1 MRVQNIH
8 RVGIYLRLSRD
19 DGNSNAESMSIVTQK
34 QMLTDYVKERG
45 WDLTETYIDDGYSGT
60 TFDRP
65 AFQRM
70 LKDIEH
76 GYIDCVITKDLS
88 RLGRNYAKTGYYTEE
103 YFLEHGVRYI
113 AVNDNVDT
121 MKDDNDIAPFKNILN
136 EMYAKDIPRKVRSA
150 RAVSARQGK
159 FLGSKPP
166 FGYTRCPT
174 DKHKLIIDEKPAQI
188 ISRMFDM
195 FASGD
200 SGRHISDVFNNEGIL
215 SPRAYYYQQ
224 IGRENPLNESMT
236 WNSNT
241 VMQLLRN
248 PVYIGN
254 MVQGKRRVTSFK
266 TKSRAVVPEDDWI
279 VVENTHEAII
289 GKDSWAKVQKKI
301 ASGKSPRVTKSGEIS
316 LFAGIARCADCGA
329 SMTFNTKQYDG
340 RTYYIYKCSRYAVHG
355 KSTCSI
361 HHIPASA
368 LEEAVL
374 QNIRFNAQL
383 LSENDEELLEKLI
396 ALGNRGQQCEM
407 QEARTKLNEDVKRL
421 EVVEDMAQ
429 KLFEERCTGNVPDSV
444 FKKLMQNYDIEQA
457 NLNHV
462 IAEKRNTLME
472 IENAS
477 VDISA
482 WAEEF
487 KQYTNIDKLNR
498 KIVTKLIDSVEV
510 HESTKENGV
519 IKQHVTVNYKFVG
532 QLSA

>member
-45 WDLTETYIDDGYSGT
+45 WDLTETYIDDGYSGI

-136 EMYAKDIPRKVRSA
+136 EMYAKDISRKIRSA

-241 VMQLLRN
+241 VMQLLKN

-254 MVQGKRRVTSFK
+254 MVQGKRRVTS
-266 TKSRAVVPEDDWI
+266 
-279 VVENTHEAII
+279 
-289 GKDSWAKVQKKI
+289 
-301 ASGKSPRVTKSGEIS
+301 
-316 LFAGIARCADCGA
+316 
-329 SMTFNTKQYDG
+329 MTFNIKQYDG

-407 QEARTKLNEDVKRL
+407 QEAKTKLNEAVKRL
-421 EVVEDMAQ
+421 EIVENMAQ

-510 HESTKENGV
+510 HESTRENGV

>member
-136 EMYAKDIPRKVRSA
+136 EMYAKDISRKIRSA

-166 FGYTRCPT
+166 FGYIRCPT

-254 MVQGKRRVTSFK
+254 MVQGKRRVTS
-266 TKSRAVVPEDDWI
+266 
-279 VVENTHEAII
+279 
-289 GKDSWAKVQKKI
+289 
-301 ASGKSPRVTKSGEIS
+301 
-316 LFAGIARCADCGA
+316 L
-329 SMTFNTKQYDG
+329 TFNTKQYDG
-340 RTYYIYKCSRYAVHG
+340 RTYYIYKCSRYAAHG

-407 QEARTKLNEDVKRL
+407 QEAKAKLNEAVKRL

-482 WAEEF
+482 WAKEF

>member
-1 MRVQNIH
+1 
-8 RVGIYLRLSRD
+8 
-19 DGNSNAESMSIVTQK
+19 
-34 QMLTDYVKERG
+34 
-45 WDLTETYIDDGYSGT
+45 
-60 TFDRP
+60 
-65 AFQRM
+65 M

-136 EMYAKDIPRKVRSA
+136 EMYAKDISRKIRSA

-166 FGYTRCPT
+166 FGYIRCPT

-254 MVQGKRRVTSFK
+254 MVQGKRRVTS
-266 TKSRAVVPEDDWI
+266 
-279 VVENTHEAII
+279 
-289 GKDSWAKVQKKI
+289 
-301 ASGKSPRVTKSGEIS
+301 
-316 LFAGIARCADCGA
+316 L
-329 SMTFNTKQYDG
+329 TFNTKQYDG
-340 RTYYIYKCSRYAVHG
+340 RTYYIYKCSRYAAHG

-407 QEARTKLNEDVKRL
+407 QEARTKLNEAVKRL

-444 FKKLMQNYDIEQA
+444 FKKLMQNYDVEQA
-457 NLNHV
+457 NLNQV
-462 IAEKRNTLME
+462 IAEKRNILME

>member
-136 EMYAKDIPRKVRSA
+136 EMYAKDISRKIRSA

-166 FGYTRCPT
+166 FGYIRCPT

-254 MVQGKRRVTSFK
+254 MVQGKRRVTS
-266 TKSRAVVPEDDWI
+266 
-279 VVENTHEAII
+279 
-289 GKDSWAKVQKKI
+289 
-301 ASGKSPRVTKSGEIS
+301 
-316 LFAGIARCADCGA
+316 L
-329 SMTFNTKQYDG
+329 TFNTKQYDG

-407 QEARTKLNEDVKRL
+407 QEAKTKLNEAVKRL
-421 EVVEDMAQ
+421 EIVENMAQ

-510 HESTKENGV
+510 HESTRENGV

>member
-1 MRVQNIH
+1 MPC
-8 RVGIYLRLSRD
+8 L
-19 DGNSNAESMSIVTQK
+19 
-34 QMLTDYVKERG
+34 
-45 WDLTETYIDDGYSGT
+45 
-60 TFDRP
+60 
-65 AFQRM
+65 
-70 LKDIEH
+70 
-76 GYIDCVITKDLS
+76 
-88 RLGRNYAKTGYYTEE
+88 YTEE

-136 EMYAKDIPRKVRSA
+136 EMYAKDISRKIRSA

-254 MVQGKRRVTSFK
+254 MVQGKRRVTS
-266 TKSRAVVPEDDWI
+266 
-279 VVENTHEAII
+279 
-289 GKDSWAKVQKKI
+289 
-301 ASGKSPRVTKSGEIS
+301 
-316 LFAGIARCADCGA
+316 
-329 SMTFNTKQYDG
+329 MTFNTKQYDG

-407 QEARTKLNEDVKRL
+407 QEARTKLNEAVKRL

>member
-1 MRVQNIH
+1 M
-8 RVGIYLRLSRD
+8 
-19 DGNSNAESMSIVTQK
+19 TQK

-65 AFQRM
+65 AFQSM

-121 MKDDNDIAPFKNILN
+121 MKDDNDIAPFKNTLN
-136 EMYAKDIPRKVRSA
+136 EMYAKDISRKIRSA

-166 FGYTRCPT
+166 FGYIRCPT

-200 SGRHISDVFNNEGIL
+200 SGRHISDVFNNEGIF

-241 VMQLLRN
+241 VMQLLKN

-254 MVQGKRRVTSFK
+254 MVQGKRRVTS
-266 TKSRAVVPEDDWI
+266 
-279 VVENTHEAII
+279 
-289 GKDSWAKVQKKI
+289 
-301 ASGKSPRVTKSGEIS
+301 
-316 LFAGIARCADCGA
+316 
-329 SMTFNTKQYDG
+329 MTFNIKQYDG

-407 QEARTKLNEDVKRL
+407 QEARTKLNEAVKRP

>member
-1 MRVQNIH
+1 
-8 RVGIYLRLSRD
+8 
-19 DGNSNAESMSIVTQK
+19 
-34 QMLTDYVKERG
+34 
-45 WDLTETYIDDGYSGT
+45 
-60 TFDRP
+60 
-65 AFQRM
+65 M

-136 EMYAKDIPRKVRSA
+136 EMYAKDISRKIRSA

-166 FGYTRCPT
+166 FGYIRCPT

-254 MVQGKRRVTSFK
+254 MVQGKRRVTS
-266 TKSRAVVPEDDWI
+266 
-279 VVENTHEAII
+279 
-289 GKDSWAKVQKKI
+289 
-301 ASGKSPRVTKSGEIS
+301 
-316 LFAGIARCADCGA
+316 L
-329 SMTFNTKQYDG
+329 TFNTKQYDG
-340 RTYYIYKCSRYAVHG
+340 RTYYIYKCSRYAAHG

-407 QEARTKLNEDVKRL
+407 QEARTKLNEAVKRL

>member
-1 MRVQNIH
+1 MPKIRDFDRVTAL
-8 RVGIYLRLSRD
+8 YERLSKD
-19 DGNSNAESMSIVTQK
+19 DEQQGESNSILNQK
-34 QMLTDYVKERG
+34 RFLEDFARKSGMKNIKHFT
-45 WDLTETYIDDGYSGT
+45 DDGYTGRN
-60 TFDRP
+60 FDRP

-136 EMYAKDIPRKVRSA
+136 EMYAKDISRKIRSA

-166 FGYTRCPT
+166 FGYIRCPT
-174 DKHKLIIDEKPAQI
+174 DKHKLIINEKPAQI

-254 MVQGKRRVTSFK
+254 MVQGKRRVTS
-266 TKSRAVVPEDDWI
+266 
-279 VVENTHEAII
+279 
-289 GKDSWAKVQKKI
+289 
-301 ASGKSPRVTKSGEIS
+301 
-316 LFAGIARCADCGA
+316 L
-329 SMTFNTKQYDG
+329 TFNTKQYDG
-340 RTYYIYKCSRYAVHG
+340 RTYYIYKCSRYAVHR

-407 QEARTKLNEDVKRL
+407 QEAKAKLNEAVKRL

>member
-1 MRVQNIH
+1 MQNIH

-136 EMYAKDIPRKVRSA
+136 EMYAKDISRKIRSA

-166 FGYTRCPT
+166 FGYIRCPT

-254 MVQGKRRVTSFK
+254 MVQGKRRVTS
-266 TKSRAVVPEDDWI
+266 
-279 VVENTHEAII
+279 
-289 GKDSWAKVQKKI
+289 
-301 ASGKSPRVTKSGEIS
+301 
-316 LFAGIARCADCGA
+316 
-329 SMTFNTKQYDG
+329 MTFNTKQYDG

-407 QEARTKLNEDVKRL
+407 QEAKTKLNEAVKRL

-482 WAEEF
+482 WAKEF

>member
-1 MRVQNIH
+1 MRMQNIH

-34 QMLTDYVKERG
+34 RMLTDYVKERG
-45 WDLTETYIDDGYSGT
+45 WDLAETYIDDGYSGT

-136 EMYAKDIPRKVRSA
+136 EMYAKDISRKIRSA
-150 RAVSARQGK
+150 RAVNAKQGK

-166 FGYTRCPT
+166 FGYTRCPS

-188 ISRMFDM
+188 ISRMFEM
-195 FASGD
+195 FASRD
-200 SGRHISDVFNNEGIL
+200 SGRHISEVFNNEGIL
-215 SPRAYYYQQ
+215 SPRAYFYQQ

-241 VMQLLRN
+241 VMQLLKN
-248 PVYIGN
+248 QVYIGN

-266 TKSRAVVPEDDWI
+266 TKSRAVVPEEDWI
-279 VVENTHEAII
+279 VVEDTHEAIV
-289 GKDSWAKVQKKI
+289 GKDVWARVQQKI

-316 LFAGIARCADCGA
+316 LFAGVARCADCGA
-329 SMTFNTKQYDG
+329 AMTINTKQYGG

-361 HHIPASA
+361 HHVPASA

-383 LSENDEELLEKLI
+383 LSENDEDLLGKLVT
-396 ALGNRGQQCEM
+396 LGDRGQQREIL
-407 QEARTKLNEDVKRL
+407 EAKKKLNESVNRL
-421 EVVEDMAQ
+421 EIVEGMAQ

-444 FKKLMQNYDIEQA
+444 FKKLMQNYDFEQA
-457 NLNHV
+457 NLNQI
-462 IAEKRNTLME
+462 IAEKRNVLME
-472 IENAS
+472 MENAAI
-477 VDISA
+477 DISA

-487 KQYTNIDKLNR
+487 KQYTNIDKLDR
-498 KIVTKLIDSVEV
+498 RIVTTLIDSVEV

-519 IKQHVTVNYKFVG
+519 IKQHITVNYKFVG

>member
-1 MRVQNIH
+1 
-8 RVGIYLRLSRD
+8 
-19 DGNSNAESMSIVTQK
+19 
-34 QMLTDYVKERG
+34 
-45 WDLTETYIDDGYSGT
+45 
-60 TFDRP
+60 
-65 AFQRM
+65 M

-136 EMYAKDIPRKVRSA
+136 EMYAKDISRKIRSA

-166 FGYTRCPT
+166 FGYIRCPT

-254 MVQGKRRVTSFK
+254 MVQGKRRVTS
-266 TKSRAVVPEDDWI
+266 
-279 VVENTHEAII
+279 
-289 GKDSWAKVQKKI
+289 
-301 ASGKSPRVTKSGEIS
+301 
-316 LFAGIARCADCGA
+316 L
-329 SMTFNTKQYDG
+329 TFNTKHYDG

-383 LSENDEELLEKLI
+383 LSENDKELLEKLI

-407 QEARTKLNEDVKRL
+407 QEAKAKLNEAVKRL

-457 NLNHV
+457 NLNQV

-519 IKQHVTVNYKFVG
+519 IKQHITVNYKFVG

>member
-1 MRVQNIH
+1 
-8 RVGIYLRLSRD
+8 
-19 DGNSNAESMSIVTQK
+19 
-34 QMLTDYVKERG
+34 
-45 WDLTETYIDDGYSGT
+45 
-60 TFDRP
+60 
-65 AFQRM
+65 M

-136 EMYAKDIPRKVRSA
+136 EMYAKDISRKIRSA

-241 VMQLLRN
+241 VMQLLKN

-254 MVQGKRRVTSFK
+254 MVQGKRRVTS
-266 TKSRAVVPEDDWI
+266 
-279 VVENTHEAII
+279 
-289 GKDSWAKVQKKI
+289 
-301 ASGKSPRVTKSGEIS
+301 
-316 LFAGIARCADCGA
+316 
-329 SMTFNTKQYDG
+329 MTFNIKQYDG

-407 QEARTKLNEDVKRL
+407 QEAKTKLNEAVKRL
-421 EVVEDMAQ
+421 EIVENMAQ

-510 HESTKENGV
+510 HESTRENGV

>member
-1 MRVQNIH
+1 
-8 RVGIYLRLSRD
+8 
-19 DGNSNAESMSIVTQK
+19 
-34 QMLTDYVKERG
+34 
-45 WDLTETYIDDGYSGT
+45 
-60 TFDRP
+60 
-65 AFQRM
+65 M

-121 MKDDNDIAPFKNILN
+121 MKDDNDIAQFKNILN
-136 EMYAKDIPRKVRSA
+136 EMYAKDISRKIRSA

-166 FGYTRCPT
+166 FGYIRCPT

-254 MVQGKRRVTSFK
+254 MVQGKRRVTS
-266 TKSRAVVPEDDWI
+266 
-279 VVENTHEAII
+279 
-289 GKDSWAKVQKKI
+289 
-301 ASGKSPRVTKSGEIS
+301 
-316 LFAGIARCADCGA
+316 L
-329 SMTFNTKQYDG
+329 TFNTKQYDG
-340 RTYYIYKCSRYAVHG
+340 RTYYIYKCSRYAAHG

-407 QEARTKLNEDVKRL
+407 QEARTKLNEAVKRL

-444 FKKLMQNYDIEQA
+444 FKKLMQNYDVEQA
-457 NLNHV
+457 NLNQV
-462 IAEKRNTLME
+462 IAEKRNILME

>member
-136 EMYAKDIPRKVRSA
+136 EMYAKDISRKIRSA

-166 FGYTRCPT
+166 FGYIRCPT

-254 MVQGKRRVTSFK
+254 MVQGKRRVTS
-266 TKSRAVVPEDDWI
+266 
-279 VVENTHEAII
+279 
-289 GKDSWAKVQKKI
+289 
-301 ASGKSPRVTKSGEIS
+301 
-316 LFAGIARCADCGA
+316 
-329 SMTFNTKQYDG
+329 MTFNIKQYDG

-407 QEARTKLNEDVKRL
+407 QEAKTKLNEAVKRL
-421 EVVEDMAQ
+421 EIVENMAQ

-510 HESTKENGV
+510 HESTRENGV